1 METDRRGIEGGGMT
15 FTFNPVPKSGQLFN
29 NRKGKPNQRKRGAI
43 SPSVREEVRN
53 RSKGLCEVRKRC
65 AGSQALEMAHTK
77 SRNTIDATTSA
88 DLLHAC
94 VECHRWMDT
103 QPDGIKYK
111 RMLRERDAV

>member
-1 METDRRGIEGGGMT
+1 MNIY
-15 FTFNPVPKSGQLFN
+15 FNPVPKSAQLFN

-53 RSKGLCEVRKRC
+53 RSKGRCEVRMRC
-65 AGSQALEMAHTK
+65 KGAEALEMAHTK
-77 SRNTIDATTSA
+77 SRNTIDATTAS

-111 RMLRERDAV
+111 RTLREKDAGWRLRSF